1 MYYGVIIKYTLGGR
15 NCNASRELQHTRLEE
30 QKQQVHPRVEHAQQM
45 CAELHSKE
53 LHSEQQNSQA
63 LEGRSQ
69 WVLAKL
75 YRCTKRPK
83 HSILI
88 SS

>member
-1 MYYGVIIKYTLGGR
+1 MVLSSNTPSEVEIATLLESW
-15 NCNASRELQHTRLEE
+15 NILCVEE

-53 LHSEQQNSQA
+53 LHSEQQNSQP
-63 LEGRSQ
+63 LEGRYQ

-75 YRCTKRPK
+75 YRCIGDYEKAKART
-83 HSILI
+83 
-88 SS
+88 